1 MSYNNAT
8 HNFTGA
14 LPEHVLKHL
23 ESIQSVRRFKHGEV
37 IHERGDRGSSLS
49 IVKTGAVK
57 MGNYGLDGRYFLTKV
72 LYPGETF
79 GEFVVFAA
87 LHRTHTAEAV
97 GDTEI
102 GYIEKYDL
110 EKALSQ
116 SPELVIQLLTSL
128 SARLHNNIEIM
139 DDIKRLPISVR
150 LAKMLLI
157 ATQHNSS
164 AEYEAK
170 PQTIEITQD
179 NIAAQMGISRM
190 SVSKALKELT
200 NLGFIDQGYQAIT
213 IIDVATL
220 QRWYKEQNQTMPLK
234 KLNEG
239 KKS

>member
-1 MSYNNAT
+1 MSYNNAI

-14 LPEHVLKHL
+14 LPEHILKHL
-23 ESIQSVRRFKHGEV
+23 EPIQSVRRFKHGEV

-49 IVKTGAVK
+49 IVRSGAVK

-72 LYPGETF
+72 LYPGESF
-79 GEFVVFAA
+79 GEFVVFAE

-102 GYIEKYDL
+102 GYIEKHDI
-110 EKALSQ
+110 EKALGQ
-116 SPELVIQLLTSL
+116 SPELAIQLLTSL

-157 ATQHNSS
+157 TTQHSS
-164 AEYEAK
+164 SVEHEGK
-170 PQTIEITQD
+170 PLTIDVTQD

-200 NLGFIDQGYQAIT
+200 KLGFIEQGYQAIT
-213 IIDVATL
+213 ITDITAM
-220 QRWYKEQNQTMPLK
+220 QAWYKEQNQTMPLK
-234 KLNEG
+234 TLTEG
-239 KKS
+239 KQG